1 MVRFFQTAAPK
12 QNNNKRI
19 LFSNAE
25 SETGAQKQRTVEMK
39 YKKIQIDFCLFFLV
53 LGRKSIAIKTAYTE
67 SISGRVNEMGRTWKK
82 EEQNDDLAFFTL
94 H

>member
-39 YKKIQIDFCLFFLV
+39 YKKIQIDFCLFF
-53 LGRKSIAIKTAYTE
+53 
-67 SISGRVNEMGRTWKK
+67 
-82 EEQNDDLAFFTL
+82 
-94 H
+94 